1 MKHLFFAVC
10 IAVFCT
16 SCFNGVTGSGKLVTE
31 NRNVS
36 NFTAVSTAASID
48 VMVEQGEQF
57 KVEVTADDNLIQFVK
72 ASVEAGTLKLSIDGV
87 TSFNSSDVK
96 VYVVMPKVTAL
107 SSTSSS
113 SIESKGLL
121 TSTEAISLRANSS
134 GSINVQL
141 SAPRVIADASSSADI
156 DATGTTQA
164 VQAEA
169 SSSGS
174 INFKGLKA
182 ENVTATAS
190 SSADIDVFC
199 SVQLKAQAN
208 SSGSVNYTGGVTNVS
223 VEESSSGTISKK
235 D

>member
-10 IAVFCT
+10 IAVFCA
-16 SCFNGVTGSGKLVTE
+16 SCFNGVTGSGRLVTE
-31 NRNVS
+31 NRSVS
-36 NFTAVSTAASID
+36 NFTAINTSASID

-72 ASVEAGTLKLSIDGV
+72 TNVEGGTLKISINGV
-87 TSFNSSDVK
+87 NSFSSSDIK
-96 VYVVMPKVTAL
+96 VYVVMPKVTDL
-107 SSTSSS
+107 TSTSSS

-134 GSINVQL
+134 GSINVEL
-141 SAPRVIADASSSADI
+141 NAPKVIADASSSADI
-156 DATGTTQA
+156 DATGTTQV

-182 ENVTATAS
+182 ENVTASAS
-190 SSADIDVFC
+190 SSADIEVFC

-223 VEESSSGTISKK
+223 VEENSSGSVSKIN
-235 D
+235 

>member
-10 IAVFCT
+10 LAVFFA
-16 SCFNGVTGSGKLVTE
+16 SCFNGVVGSGKLVTE
-31 NRNVS
+31 TRKVN
-36 NFTAVSTAASID
+36 NFTAVNTSASID

-57 KVEVTADDNLIQFVK
+57 KVEVTADDNLIQYVK
-72 ASVEAGTLKLSIDGV
+72 ATVDAGILKLYIDGV
-87 TSFNSSDVK
+87 NSFSSSDVK
-96 VYVVMPKVTAL
+96 VYVVMPKVTDL
-107 SSTSSS
+107 TSTSSS
-113 SIESKGLL
+113 SIESKGVL
-121 TSTEAISLRANSS
+121 TSTESISLRANSS

-141 SAPRVIADASSSADI
+141 STPKVVADASSSADI

-182 ENVTATAS
+182 ENVTASAS
-190 SSADIDVFC
+190 SSADIEVFC

-223 VEESSSGTISKK
+223 VEENSSGSVSKI